1 MPTMSPDYQLVQ
13 LLPLIDSHPKLE
25 HFLKITA
32 HHLLTPPPPHTHTHT
47 HTHTHIWTHTHTT
60 HSTQLYEL
68 SSDSKLLCMCML
80 NKPLLTN

>member
-47 HTHTHIWTHTHTT
+47 YGHTHTQHTQPNSMSFH
-60 HSTQLYEL
+60 LI
-68 SSDSKLLCMCML
+68 L
-80 NKPLLTN
+80 NSYACVCSISPSLPISCKG

>member
-32 HHLLTPPPPHTHTHT
+32 HHLLTPPPHTHTHT
-47 HTHTHIWTHTHTT
+47 HMDTHTHNT
-60 HSTQLYEL
+60 
-68 SSDSKLLCMCML
+68 L
-80 NKPLLTN
+80 NPTL